1 MDNIDSGM
9 LNFSKIEII
18 DLGKTIAVQIRAFA
32 SNSVNIANLN
42 FLKAKKNSIDKTTK
56 TEPAEEN
63 NVCAKLIL
71 IIIIYFLVKCN
82 ISILP
87 NNKVFMFIST
97 LDPIAFSLGPIH
109 VRYYGLLFSL
119 GFIIGYLMMQ
129 YFFRKKQYKTDDLD
143 KLLVYLF
150 IGTVVGARLAHC
162 LIYEPSYYLSHP
174 LDILKIYEG
183 GLASHGGC
191 LGVIVAV
198 VFFLRK
204 AKYKFLEL
212 ADMIC
217 IPTALVCS
225 MIRVGNFF
233 NSEILG
239 SYTNSDYGVV
249 FARLGEIAPRH
260 PAQLYEAFAYFSIFL
275 LIFAIHFL
283 AKKRPS
289 GLIFGL
295 FFTLAFIARIII
307 EPFKMEQ
314 ADYETS
320 INVGLLISVP
330 FVIAGICIIVI
341 SFYLNKKQQNK
352 VGLKK
357 CH

>member
-9 LNFSKIEII
+9 LNFSKREII

-191 LGVIVAV
+191 LGVIIAV

-225 MIRVGNFF
+225 MIRV
-233 NSEILG
+233 EI
-239 SYTNSDYGVV
+239 
-249 FARLGEIAPRH
+249 
-260 PAQLYEAFAYFSIFL
+260 FSIQKF
-275 LIFAIHFL
+275 
-283 AKKRPS
+283 
-289 GLIFGL
+289 
-295 FFTLAFIARIII
+295 
-307 EPFKMEQ
+307 
-314 ADYETS
+314 
-320 INVGLLISVP
+320 
-330 FVIAGICIIVI
+330 
-341 SFYLNKKQQNK
+341 
-352 VGLKK
+352 
-357 CH
+357 

>member
-9 LNFSKIEII
+9 LNFSKREII

-150 IGTVVGARLAHC
+150 FPA
-162 LIYEPSYYLSHP
+162 
-174 LDILKIYEG
+174 
-183 GLASHGGC
+183 
-191 LGVIVAV
+191 
-198 VFFLRK
+198 
-204 AKYKFLEL
+204 
-212 ADMIC
+212 MI
-217 IPTALVCS
+217 
-225 MIRVGNFF
+225 
-233 NSEILG
+233 
-239 SYTNSDYGVV
+239 
-249 FARLGEIAPRH
+249 
-260 PAQLYEAFAYFSIFL
+260 AQ
-275 LIFAIHFL
+275 
-283 AKKRPS
+283 KKTETQ
-289 GLIFGL
+289 L
-295 FFTLAFIARIII
+295 F
-307 EPFKMEQ
+307 Q
-314 ADYETS
+314 
-320 INVGLLISVP
+320 LLIS
-330 FVIAGICIIVI
+330 
-341 SFYLNKKQQNK
+341 SKTSNYR
-352 VGLKK
+352 
-357 CH
+357 